1 MQLQDVQTQEELKE
15 LLDSEVFD
23 FLLDIGV
30 TQPTTSIRLIDVPD
44 IIEMFVSHHT
54 VVSVKAQLDPIV
66 DGFRDSLILNLFRHN
81 PSKMGEL
88 LMHTEKNITAD
99 NVIALFEP
107 ILSPEGIHVQCC
119 HVKSLPLQHYP

>member
-23 FLLDIGV
+23 FRFDIGV

-54 VVSVKAQLDPIV
+54 VKAQLDQLV
-66 DGFRDSLILNLFRHN
+66 DGFRDSFILNLFRHN

-107 ILSPEGIHVQCC
+107 IMSPEGHNDREAEEAVIV
-119 HVKSLPLQHYP
+119 